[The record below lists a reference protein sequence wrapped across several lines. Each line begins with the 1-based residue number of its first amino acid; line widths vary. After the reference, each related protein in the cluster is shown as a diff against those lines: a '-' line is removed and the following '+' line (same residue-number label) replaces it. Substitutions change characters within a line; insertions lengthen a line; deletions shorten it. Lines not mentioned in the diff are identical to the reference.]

1 MKENGEEEKTLPAQS
16 MDCAGFILYCG
27 LIGFGTFVLFFVY
40 NACVFAWKF
49 PSFRLFSFVLLSL
62 SFIIWM
68 KVATDLFFIYALF
81 YCLDWKMEPV
91 LIEE

>member
-1 MKENGEEEKTLPAQS
+1 MEVPFFPAFFFRS
-16 MDCAGFILYCG
+16 FI
-27 LIGFGTFVLFFVY
+27 
-40 NACVFAWKF
+40 
-49 PSFRLFSFVLLSL
+49 
-62 SFIIWM
+62 IIWM